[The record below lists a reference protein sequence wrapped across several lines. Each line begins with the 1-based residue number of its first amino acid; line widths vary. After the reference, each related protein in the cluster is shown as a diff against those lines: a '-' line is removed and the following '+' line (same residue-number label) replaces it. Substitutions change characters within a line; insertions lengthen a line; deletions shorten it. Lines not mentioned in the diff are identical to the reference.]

1 MKKSS
6 SFYLKLFVI
15 VIFGIAISTSNI
27 NADDTRWYFNTAKN
41 IQGPYNSPGDCE
53 RQLED
58 YIKKNNLTAGSAG
71 ACEQKTTTEAE
82 AIKASQTNAPVPI
95 SSQAPVTQ
103 KKTIY
108 RLLAPIPGLT
118 CIDDTGSDKNCVKGG
133 IGEYL
138 NIIFKIGIG
147 LCGVLAVVMLVIN
160 FIGYM
165 SSESFTEKANFKQK
179 FWGPIGGL
187 LLALGAYAILTTIN
201 PALTGKEGLTID
213 QVGVTVE
220 EFNDMPEGGDLSEPI
235 IISNISGGSGG
246 GADMTTGIKCA
257 SGSATQ
263 GFCMFGTIDN
273 PKPTGEIPLLINH
286 LKSGYKLTKISIVP
300 IPGAKNEKFVFTATK
315 GSEVKQFST
324 MGIGHGANGFS
335 LPGQGREGDKKTPYG
350 SFKIDRPPRKAPN
363 QMTVIRSTRTDKSGV
378 GYSMGGAVFNL
389 NSRGIAIHSNRKNS
403 LGNSAACILMHNDDL
418 FALYPYIWVGLPVVI
433 GP

>member
-58 YIKKNNLTAGSAG
+58 YTKKNNLTAGSAG

-220 EFNDMPEGGDLSEPI
+220 DQLALSYSGIEYQIIGSKVTPI
-235 IISNISGGSGG
+235 AG
-246 GADMTTGIKCA
+246 TTL
-257 SGSATQ
+257 
-263 GFCMFGTIDN
+263 
-273 PKPTGEIPLLINH
+273 PTGEELQ
-286 LKSGYKLTKISIVP
+286 KIQSRYVS
-300 IPGAKNEKFVFTATK
+300 ATK
-315 GSEVKQFST
+315 SVRDIYIPTLNKTLPNISKGVKTLMIAQTTIEGFKPGTKSYDNNNPGNLGT
-324 MGIGHGANGFS
+324 DWVRTGRFATLEEGILKQYDYITRVINGQHKAYPLGKRLTQPTSMVGTHSYPAIDFN
-335 LPGQGREGDKKTPYG
+335 PYTG
-350 SFKIDRPPRKAPN
+350 TLSQYLNIYDAG
-363 QMTVIRSTRTDKSGV
+363 TRTSNS
-378 GYSMGGAVFNL
+378 YL
-389 NSRGIAIHSNRKNS
+389 NFIISY
-403 LGNSAACILMHNDDL
+403 
-418 FALYPYIWVGLPVVI
+418 FAKEGMTITPNTTLESISKM
-433 GP
+433 